1 MIFLT
6 SPKHCEHIGRKSCV
20 QFTQNPTLAK
30 APWMLPK
37 IRFDSPAVGCFR
49 ALRPRRKALPSPHR
63 CRISRSRK
71 RDFLIAVVTG
81 TSTILAE
88 YGPSMRRKLP
98 RPDLVSL
105 AASHRGDVY
114 THLACTTHD
123 VKKEHVLDPGVELD
137 HVPAAAWRFWNDFLK
152 NDIFPWTSHPLLLK
166 PKIWPGK
173 KKKNN
178 PQSISLQKKNH

>member
-20 QFTQNPTLAK
+20 QCTQNPTLAK

-49 ALRPRRKALPSPHR
+49 ALGPQQKALPSPHC

-71 RDFLIAVVTG
+71 RGFLIAAVSLYCCAVVTG

-137 HVPAAAWRFWNDFLK
+137 HVPAAA
-152 NDIFPWTSHPLLLK
+152 
-166 PKIWPGK
+166 
-173 KKKNN
+173 
-178 PQSISLQKKNH
+178 